1 MRLTALS
8 HTWQWRFLATLLFLL
23 PSLTWAANTDAS
35 SLHTLTM
42 LMGLLGGLALFLYG
56 MDKMSKALKNAA
68 GSRLKALL
76 AKLTTNRVAGVF
88 TGAGVTATIQSSSV
102 TTVLLIGFIS
112 AGLMSLAQA
121 TGVIMGAN
129 IGTTITAQI
138 VAFKITQAAYLMVA
152 AGFFIQFTA
161 KADKTKQYGKMLF
174 GLGLIFTGM
183 NVMSEAMSPLRD
195 YQPFID
201 TMAKMHNPFFAIL
214 LAALFTALVQ
224 SSSAT
229 TGIVI
234 VLAGQGFISLEG
246 GIALAM
252 GANVGT
258 CVTALLAAIG
268 KSREAKQT
276 ASVHILFNIIGVLV
290 WLPLISVLSDWSV
303 ALSPSHPDLTGV
315 ERLGAEL
322 PRQIANANTLFN
334 VVNTLVML
342 PFVGGF
348 VWLAKKIIPKKPKP
362 VPSERPSVSPKYLSK
377 ELLMTPDIAMD
388 QAQLEIGRIGRRV
401 CNMMNTLPPLTS
413 QLASQQERDAATHAL
428 EKIDELEHQVDILH
442 GHVLFYL
449 GRLRKEPLT
458 QAQSDRQITL
468 ISMTDKLESIADL
481 IEDTLVP
488 IMDKSLHAE
497 IDISDEMR
505 ETLDTIQDKVTH
517 ALLDSVNAIRRGDN
531 NRAKQVLHT
540 KRALNALLDKVLAHQ
555 AERLI
560 EHDANRLQLFSIE
573 MEWTESLKRVYTV
586 TKRIAKLHL
595 REKDSQ

>member
-1 MRLTALS
+1 
-8 HTWQWRFLATLLFLL
+8 
-23 PSLTWAANTDAS
+23 
-35 SLHTLTM
+35 M

-56 MDKMSKALKNAA
+56 MDKMSNALKNAA

-152 AGFFIQFTA
+152 IGFLIQFTA
-161 KADKTKQYGKMLF
+161 NADKTKQYGKMLF

-201 TMAKMHNPFFAIL
+201 AMAKMHNPFFAIL

-234 VLAGQGFISLEG
+234 VLAGQGFISLES

-252 GANVGT
+252 GANIGT

-276 ASVHILFNIIGVLV
+276 ASVHILFNIIGVLI

-303 ALSPSHPDLTGV
+303 ALSPSHPDLSGV

-334 VVNTLVML
+334 VVNTLFML

-348 VWLAKKIIPKKPKP
+348 VWLAKKIVPKTRKPATREQP
-362 VPSERPSVSPKYLSK
+362 IISPKYLSK

-401 CNMMNTLPPLTS
+401 CNMMNALPPLTS
-413 QLASQQERDAATHAL
+413 KLATQQEREAAVEAL
-428 EKIDELEHQVDILH
+428 EKIDELEHQVDVLH

-458 QAQSDRQITL
+458 QVQSDRQIAL
-468 ISMTDKLESIADL
+468 ISTTDQLESIADL

-488 IMDKSLHAE
+488 IMDKSLHAD
-497 IDISDEMR
+497 IHISDEMR
-505 ETLDTIQDKVTH
+505 KTLDEIQDKVTH

-531 NRAKQVLHT
+531 KKAKQVLHT

-555 AERLI
+555 AERLV

-595 REKDSQ
+595 REKDPQ